1 MRDPRVEVVHLVQ
14 VQAREEMA
22 VPILLVTLPAILPDI
37 PVTTQAIL
45 IAMMTTILGTIDVDR
60 IRVAIGAVLTPWE
73 RVTA

>member
-1 MRDPRVEVVHLVQ
+1 VRDPRVEVVHLVQ